1 MAKIDE
7 LLLELCPDGVE
18 WKTIQNSIVSLTT
31 GVNPRKH
38 FVLNNED
45 SCFYYITG
53 KNLSSNK
60 INIDQSTDKVDAN
73 ALALINKRAKLSDNI
88 LLFSCAGTVGKIAY
102 VESYSNDWTISEM
115 VFAIKT
121 DTTQLLPKYLM
132 YMLNTWYG
140 KNQYM
145 RKVYTGVLNYIKTS
159 DLLNV
164 IIPLPSI
171 QIQQKIVDVL
181 DTFTDAISN
190 LEEELALREK
200 QCEYY
205 REQLFN
211 FDDETSLG
219 KQLYSYLIDW
229 QTLSEVA
236 EIGTGI
242 SNTKDGLSQG
252 LFPFYTRGQDILWK
266 NEYEFDEE
274 AVITAGDGVG
284 VGKTIHYVKGKYAL
298 HQRAYRFSPKKTLL
312 GKFLFYYMKV
322 SFYKYVCGQS
332 VSSSVSSLRKPK
344 LMAYPIPILPIEKQ
358 QEIVEILDTFEA
370 MIANIKEEIALRTK
384 QYEYYREKLLSFGK

>member
-7 LLLELCPDGVE
+7 LLKELCPDGVE
-18 WKTIQNSIVSLTT
+18 YVSLGSICNCIT
-31 GVNPRKH
+31 GGDTPKDCIKGQKEPTAEYPYPVYSNGDAVYGYCKTYRVDKSAVTVSSIGNVGTAFYRTPFFTPIIRLKT
-38 FVLNNED
+38 FIPNED
-45 SCFYYITG
+45 SLDVKFLYFCLSGMDFIGT
-53 KNLSSNK
+53 NSSLSSMKAADFKK
-60 INIDQSTDKVDAN
+60 IQ
-73 ALALINKRAKLSDNI
+73 
-88 LLFSCAGTVGKIAY
+88 
-102 VESYSNDWTISEM
+102 
-115 VFAIKT
+115 
-121 DTTQLLPKYLM
+121 
-132 YMLNTWYG
+132 
-140 KNQYM
+140 
-145 RKVYTGVLNYIKTS
+145 
-159 DLLNV
+159 
-164 IIPLPSI
+164 IPLPPLP
-171 QIQQKIVDVL
+171 IQQHIVEVL

-236 EIGTGI
+236 EIGTGS